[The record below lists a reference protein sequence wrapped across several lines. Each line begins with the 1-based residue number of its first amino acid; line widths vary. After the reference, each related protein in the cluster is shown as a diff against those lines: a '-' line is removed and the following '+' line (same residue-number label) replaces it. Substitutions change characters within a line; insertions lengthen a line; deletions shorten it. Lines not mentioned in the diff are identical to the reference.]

1 METIYS
7 RHQSDLNKWTNIR
20 LDRIDSRADCR
31 ALIANPVAGVIEF
44 ASEAINFIIKY
55 TAGNPFYIH
64 NFCYQVFE
72 RCLQE
77 HRTFV
82 DDNDTDAVRA
92 QLLRALG
99 PTNFAHLWEDN
110 PELDVMEKRRE
121 SAENCIALSCVAG
134 MGGRYETIED
144 LQEIQDTLPMTANSR
159 ANGSELRSACDRL
172 LKRGV
177 LTSQKKRFRLRR
189 RFTDFSGVVV

>member
-1 METIYS
+1 MVATNGEHKFLVIIDEFDDLDPAFYTGERGKQFVKALRSVSEAGLTFFFVGSERMDAIYS

-31 ALIANPVAGVIEF
+31 ALIAEPVAGVIEF
-44 ASEAINFIIKY
+44 ASEAIDFITDY

-82 DDNDTDAVRA
+82 DDNDTHAVRA

-99 PTNFAHLWEDN
+99 PTNFSHLWEDN
-110 PELDVMEKRRE
+110 PVLDALEKRRE
-121 SAENCIALSCVAG
+121 
-134 MGGRYETIED
+134 R
-144 LQEIQDTLPMTANSR
+144 R
-159 ANGSELRSACDRL
+159 ELRSA
-172 LKRGV
+172 
-177 LTSQKKRFRLRR
+177 
-189 RFTDFSGVVV
+189 